1 MSDESEERP
10 ERFNDL
16 SAGDSLVAG
25 GVLGAEELAHAREL
39 REERGGTLIDAIL
52 RLETEGRMAVSE
64 SALLRHFAEQLQTRF
79 VRAEKLVELTIDDAL
94 LERVPARA
102 AEKLRILPLRFVDGS
117 DLHVVAAVP
126 VTDNLVRDLQLVGA
140 AQRVFL
146 YVATPGAVDAGIRR
160 SYYRDAEAFA
170 RLSLNGAAPLPERRP
185 ASLEKAKLRP
195 SASTA
200 PREGTRS
207 AKITIREAEA
217 VESLRRENR
226 RFRLAQEF
234 AAKLP
239 LVAERAQLLE
249 RVLEGVLELFPA
261 DATALVAQ
269 EALHTRTRVPGAP
282 FDVPLRVLMRVVD
295 EPEGTLIHD
304 AAVDA
309 RLSGSESVIA
319 RGLRSAMAVPLRA
332 RGRTHGVLYLDSV
345 SSPLAFGPEDL
356 ATLQAIGAAV
366 ALRLDDLGVLEQVL
380 ATRTAAL
387 VETATRATPPPSAPL
402 PPPAELPSAP
412 LPPPAPL
419 PLAPLPSS
427 WARALAPT
435 FEGPAL
441 AVVITV
447 HAAPGLA
454 AAPPLSAL
462 ARLDAALTHALDALA
477 PLDGAL
483 VALSPEGLR
492 LVVGDGSPGAVD
504 TAPAIRAAL
513 AAVQPVDP
521 DVQLCAA
528 LDFATVLQSS
538 LGPPSVRTPVASGP
552 ALDLAGLLAARGAGA
567 EVHATAAVL
576 ARCRMKLR
584 AAAPPPEEFP
594 GRREPVIV
602 YRIDGPA

>member
-1 MSDESEERP
+1 MSDEVEDRP
-10 ERFNDL
+10 ERFNDGP
-16 SAGDSLVAG
+16 AGEPLVAG
-25 GVLGAEELAHAREL
+25 GVLTSEELAHARAL
-39 REERGGTLIDAIL
+39 QEERGGSLIDAIL

-79 VRAEKLVELTIDDAL
+79 VRAEKLAELSIDDAL

-102 AEKLRILPLRFVDGS
+102 AEKLRILPLRFVEPG

-126 VTDNLVRDLQLVGA
+126 ITDNLVRDLQLVGA

-160 SYYRDAEAFA
+160 SYYRDAEAFT

-185 ASLEKAKLRP
+185 SPERSKLRP
-195 SASTA
+195 SAAAA

-207 AKITIREAEA
+207 AKITIREPEA
-217 VESLRRENR
+217 IESLRRENR

-239 LVAERAQLLE
+239 LVAERGQLLE

-295 EPEGTLIHD
+295 EPDGTLIHD

-356 ATLQAIGAAV
+356 ATLQAIGGAV

-380 ATRTAAL
+380 ASRTAAL
-387 VETATRATPPPSAPL
+387 VEAATRATPL
-402 PPPAELPSAP
+402 PAA
-412 LPPPAPL
+412 PAPAPALL
-419 PLAPLPSS
+419 PIVHLGPAGGRS
-427 WARALAPT
+427 LAPT

-441 AVVITV
+441 ALVLSVR
-447 HAAPGLA
+447 AAPGLA
-454 AAPPLSAL
+454 AASPLIAL
-462 ARLDAALTHALDALA
+462 ARLDAALTHALEALA

-492 LVVGDGSPGAVD
+492 LIVGDGSPAAFD
-504 TAPAIRAAL
+504 TAPAVRAAL
-513 AAVQPVDP
+513 AAVQPIDP

-538 LGPPSVRTPVASGP
+538 LGPAELRRPVASGP
-552 ALDLAGLLAARGAGA
+552 ALELAALLAARGGGA
-567 EVHATAAVL
+567 EVHATATVL

-584 AAAPPPEEFP
+584 AVAPPPEEFP
-594 GRREPVIV
+594 GREEPVII